1 MEQQKLQDHPSP
13 LVAALVEAGGT
24 RDGENRRER
33 NRNGEVLKDS
43 RDSQR
48 KDKLI
53 TDSDILIHSII
64 DVMK

>member
-1 MEQQKLQDHPSP
+1 M
-13 LVAALVEAGGT
+13 ATLVEAGGT

-43 RDSQR
+43 RDSRR

>member
-1 MEQQKLQDHPSP
+1 M
-13 LVAALVEAGGT
+13 AALVEAGGT

-43 RDSQR
+43 HDSQR